1 MPNTARNR
9 PFGSYRFPD
18 DIMLQRACAMRCK
31 KKTDGERSMEFGIFD
46 HLDAS
51 GRQLHDYYEDRLKLI
66 ELFDRSGFRSYHV
79 AEHHSTPLGMA
90 PSPTVFL
97 SAVASRTTRLR
108 FGPLVFALP
117 LYHPLRL
124 VQEICMVDQISKG
137 RLEIGFGRGAS
148 PIEASYFG
156 NDHAEAE
163 QTYRDSLDLILKA
176 LETGSMDGRGT
187 FDNHPDIPLLVE
199 CYQKPHPPLWY
210 GVHSTESADRAAR
223 MGSNIVSLDTAEET
237 REFADCFRGVWDELH
252 GDAKPVPLIG
262 LGMFI
267 FVAEDDE
274 TALTIAR
281 RAYPVWHESFNWLFQ
296 RHNTPLPRH
305 ARPAEFDAMAA
316 QGRAIA
322 GSPDTVSAFL
332 EDRLTVSSASYLVG
346 QHVFGDLSPEEATRS
361 VELFASDVM
370 PILHSRF
377 P

>member
-1 MPNTARNR
+1 
-9 PFGSYRFPD
+9 
-18 DIMLQRACAMRCK
+18 
-31 KKTDGERSMEFGIFD
+31 MEFGVFD

-51 GRQLHDYYEDRLKLI
+51 GRALHDYYEDRLRLV
-66 ELFDRSGFRSYHV
+66 ELFDRSGFRGYHV

-97 SAVASRTTRLR
+97 SAVASRTKRLR

-124 VQEICMVDQISKG
+124 VQEICMVDQISRG

-156 NDHAEAE
+156 NDHAQAE
-163 QTYRDSLDLILKA
+163 ETYRNSLDLILSA
-176 LETGSMDGRGT
+176 LKTGSMDGRDT
-187 FDNHPDIPLLVE
+187 FHGHDDIPLLVE
-199 CYQKPHPPLWY
+199 PYQKPHPPLWY

-237 REFADCFRGVWDELH
+237 RAFADRFRDVWSELH
-252 GDAKPVPLIG
+252 RNTKPVPLIG
-262 LGMFI
+262 LGLFI
-267 FVAEDDE
+267 FVADDDD
-274 TALTIAR
+274 TALRIAR
-281 RAYPVWHESFNWLFQ
+281 RAYPVWHESFDWLFR

-305 ARPAEFDAMAA
+305 QRPADFDSMAA

-322 GSPDTVSAFL
+322 GSPETVAAFL
-332 EDRLTVSSASYLVG
+332 EDRLSVSSVSYLVG
-346 QHVFGDLSPEEATRS
+346 QHVFGDLTPAEATRS

-370 PILHSRF
+370 PALQARF
-377 P
+377 PSSTQPHEKD